1 MEIHWQI
8 PFKSL
13 RSGIVYTVNIYDPNY
28 SHYAGHVMLKGGA
41 QPCVTQEDDDEDFFA
56 NIRTQSG
63 YIRIVDD
70 GKDANGNTFN
80 WKTFVPSTD
89 TDRPVTITHMVSG
102 SAVLDWQGF
111 MQAQNFGAT
120 LFGDPQEKEYPI
132 QCALTVLE
140 GSDID
145 HTHVTIENFAFVLRE
160 CLNEIDRVSGG
171 VVSNHEVITSG
182 AVHINTVYVQGGVDG
197 RRWLLKRIDWQNFVS
212 QVDDEFEARYS
223 LYEVL
228 QDICRFW
235 GWTARTY
242 KDKLYLTR
250 ADDTDIPTFAVLSR
264 AQLSALAGGTDAS
277 DIASFYTVALTG
289 EELVSMNNDDYRQR
303 GHNKATVKAE
313 CNDAENDNVIEM
325 DEKVMELMENQG
337 WSSET
342 YQEDDYQIG
351 YTNDLLTFSRPLVTG
366 TCRDTFAAFA
376 LGQITSVGEQPGD
389 AMKMIRIKK
398 TYNAGYAAVQPY
410 AKFTTVY
417 HHVYADGYIAM
428 HGKTYRRTK
437 LFEETAYE
445 GHDFGVRH
453 MYMRLGVGKTRNT
466 ATWYNGT
473 TWGNLEEMFKVT
485 IGNRGNDFYATSI
498 SGNLMRTAI
507 PAPDAEGLLFVE
519 FLGSDD
525 LDDIDG
531 EKSFELEDF
540 TIEYY
545 KNNARDVG
553 HRVWEKVDLPV
564 EMEYTSKNQN
574 NVRDEWNAD
583 CIYASDNDMSFG
595 YGLLINPDGTFMQ
608 KAVYGATNQHP
619 EQNLADRVTAYWQ
632 QARRKVSVEMRSD
645 DMNVSAI
652 SPEKKVTLD
661 STTFYP
667 IAISRDWRDDVT
679 ELTMLEL
686 PSS

>member
-13 RSGIVYTVNIYDPNY
+13 RSGTVYTVNIYDPNY

-120 LFGDPQEKEYPI
+120 LFGNPQEKEYPI

-182 AVHINTVYVQGGVDG
+182 AVHINTVYVQGGVYG
-197 RRWLLKRIDWQNFVS
+197 RRWLLKRIDWQNFGS
-212 QVDDEFEARYS
+212 QVGDEFEARYN

-289 EELVSMNNDDYRQR
+289 EEFVSMNDDDYRQR
-303 GHNKATVKAE
+303 GHNKATVKAD

-410 AKFTTVY
+410 AQFTTVY

-445 GHDFGVRH
+445 GHNFGVRH

-507 PAPDAEGLLFVE
+507 PAPDEEGLLFVE

-553 HRVWEKVDLPV
+553 HRVWEKVDLPG

-583 CIYASDNDMSFG
+583 CIYASDKDMSFG

-619 EQNLADRVTAYWQ
+619 EQNLANRVTAYWQ

-645 DMNVSAI
+645 DLNVSAI

-661 STTFYP
+661 GTTFYP
-667 IAISRDWRDDVT
+667 ISISREWRDDVT

-686 PSS
+686 PT

>member
-1 MEIHWQI
+1 MAIHWQI
-8 PFKSL
+8 PFMSL
-13 RSGIVYTVNIYDPNY
+13 RSGTVYTVNIYDASY
-28 SHYAGHVMLKGGA
+28 SGSPVQLKGGA
-41 QPCVTQEDDDEDFFA
+41 QHCVTQEDDDEDFFA

-145 HTHVTIENFAFVLRE
+145 HTHVAIENFAFVLRE

-171 VVSNHEVITSG
+171 VVSNHEVTTAG

-212 QVDDEFEARYS
+212 QVGDDFEARYN

-242 KDKLYLTR
+242 QDKLYLTR

-289 EELVSMNNDDYRQR
+289 EEFVSMNNDDYRQR
-303 GHNKATVKAE
+303 GHNKATVNAD
-313 CNDAENDNVIEM
+313 CNDAENDNMIEM
-325 DEKVMELMENQG
+325 DEKVMELMEQQG
-337 WSSET
+337 WGSEV
-342 YQEDDYQIG
+342 YQEGDYQIR

-376 LGQITSVGEQPGD
+376 LGQITSVGEQPSD

-410 AKFTTVY
+410 AQFTTVY
-417 HHVYADGYIAM
+417 HHIYADGYIAM

-437 LFEETAYE
+437 VFEETAYE
-445 GHDFGVRH
+445 DHDFGVRH

-466 ATWYNGT
+466 ATWYNGN
-473 TWGNLEEMFKVT
+473 TWGHLEEMFKVT
-485 IGNRGNDFYATSI
+485 IGNRGNDFYAVSQ
-498 SGNLMRTAI
+498 SGGLMRTAI
-507 PAPDAEGLLFVE
+507 PTPQAEGLLFVE

-540 TIEYY
+540 TVEYY
-545 KNNARDVG
+545 KNNVRDVG
-553 HRVWEKVDLPV
+553 HRISEKVDLPG

-583 CIYASDNDMSFG
+583 CIYASDNDMAWG

-608 KAVYGATNQHP
+608 KAVYGATSQHP

-645 DMNVSAI
+645 DLNVSAI

-667 IAISRDWRDDVT
+667 ISISRDWRDDVT
-679 ELTMLEL
+679 NLTMLEL
-686 PSS
+686 PT